1 MSAISSLSTIFSTI
15 DLNGDWEDITLGT
28 GLNDVYLIG
37 IKGQQDDSNIVDV
50 SKVTSVVFE
59 IAIPSGIP
67 NTNITIQ
74 RAVLDF
80 NVNTSED
87 EAVNKIT
94 AFVRLLNLPTTF
106 KIRPVAIQT
115 IDKQYKT
122 GEVNIEVNLSPVSLR
137 EN

>member
-1 MSAISSLSTIFSTI
+1 MAAISSISTIFNDI
-15 DLNGDWEDITLGT
+15 ELNGTWEDITLGS

-37 IKGQQDDSNIVDV
+37 IKGQKDDSYEIDID
-50 SKVTSVVFE
+50 KVTSVVFE

-67 NTNITIQ
+67 DTNITIQ

-87 EAVNKIT
+87 EAVNKVT
-94 AFVRLLNLPTTF
+94 AFIRLLNLPTSF

-115 IDKQYKT
+115 IDKSLKT
-122 GEVNIEVNLSPVSLR
+122 GEINIEVNLSPVSLG
-137 EN
+137 NN